1 MSSDQK
7 APIKS
12 ANPRPQGSR
21 AWRVARKG
29 RVCPSQRSSSY
40 CLAIRSKNMAPRIAH
55 RAMIRAQPERQK
67 KYGGDETEGARVFGR
82 TDQDNGTGF
91 AAKHDSGCGV
101 FGDRKDRF
109 EANANGAK
117 SGGAGDQPDRRG
129 WDDGGVCGVP
139 ETHEARVVDCC
150 GSDFRNDGG
159 GHGSDTHVQVG
170 QKRTRETAGS
180 SGTRNAAGKLDRA
193 VRPGGRRRDERN
205 GSLGATDDGL
215 PTRED
220 TKNTSR

>member
-91 AAKHDSGCGV
+91 AAKHNSGYGV
-101 FGDRKDRF
+101 FGDGKDRL

-117 SGGAGDQPDRRG
+117 SGCAGDQPDRRG
-129 WDDGGVCGVP
+129 WDDGGVCRVP

-150 GSDFRNDGG
+150 GSDVWNDGG
-159 GHGSDTHVQVG
+159 YYGCGTQVRRR
-170 QKRTRETAGS
+170 QKRTGGTGGTNCTRSGGET
-180 SGTRNAAGKLDRA
+180 LYLA
-193 VRPGGRRRDERN
+193 VR
-205 GSLGATDDGL
+205 A
-215 PTRED
+215 
-220 TKNTSR
+220 